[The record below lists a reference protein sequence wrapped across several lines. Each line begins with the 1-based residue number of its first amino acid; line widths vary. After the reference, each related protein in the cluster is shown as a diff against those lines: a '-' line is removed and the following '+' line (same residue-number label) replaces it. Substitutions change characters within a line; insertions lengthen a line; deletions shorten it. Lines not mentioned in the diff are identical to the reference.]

1 MVKNKQQKKNLR
13 EKRQR
18 QKAKKREIKEIK
30 SFWNSL
36 GDDDKKGIFASIL
49 IILLIGFAVYCFI
62 SPVITNSISEFLKE
76 F

>member
-1 MVKNKQQKKNLR
+1 MVKNKQQKKDLR

-18 QKAKKREIKEIK
+18 QKAKKREIKETK

-36 GDDDKKGIFASIL
+36 SDDDKKGVIASIV

-62 SPVITNSISEFLKE
+62 SPVIPNSISEFLKK